1 MIDGIPSGK
10 INGGGFYMKKILL
23 LSTGGTIACSKGN
36 EGLAPS
42 LTAESLLTYTK
53 EIQDICYIDT
63 MQILNIDSTNMHP
76 EYWVHITEYIET
88 NYNNYDGF
96 VITHGTDTMAY
107 TAAALFYMIQDS
119 HKPIVI
125 TGAQRPITFKETD
138 AKRNLVDSIK
148 FACNGIGGVFIVFDG
163 KVICGSR
170 AEKLRTKSYNAFES
184 INFPHLATI
193 EGNRIKYNDK
203 ISICKKKKELVFY
216 KTLCTNIFL
225 LKLIPA
231 TDPDILNYLS
241 DKYLGIIIESYGSGG
256 IPFKDKKDFLSK
268 LKMLDQKGKIVVIK
282 SQVLLEGTD
291 LSQYEVGQKALKYPI
306 IPAYDMSTEAIVTK
320 LMWVLG
326 QTKDKEKAREMFLT
340 PVKNDLIIEN
350 IQQEMAK

>member
-1 MIDGIPSGK
+1 
-10 INGGGFYMKKILL
+10 MKKILL
-23 LSTGGTIACSKGN
+23 LSTGGTIACSKGEN
-36 EGLAPS
+36 GLAPS
-42 LTAESLLTYTK
+42 LNAEGLLNYAK
-53 EIQDICYIDT
+53 EVQDTCHIDSI
-63 MQILNIDSTNMHP
+63 QILNIDSTNMHP
-76 EYWVHITEYIET
+76 EYWVHITKYIEK
-88 NYNNYDGF
+88 NYKDYDGF

-119 HKPIVI
+119 YKPIVI

-138 AKRNLVDSIK
+138 AKRNLVDSIQ
-148 FACNGIGGVFIVFDG
+148 FACNGVGGVFIVFDG

-184 INFPHLATI
+184 INFPYLATI
-193 EGNRIKYNDK
+193 EGDKVKYNDE
-203 ISICKKKKELVFY
+203 ISICKKKKELTFY
-216 KTLCTNIFL
+216 KSLCTNIFL
-225 LKLIPA
+225 LKLTPA

-268 LKMLDQKGKIVVIK
+268 LKMLDKKGRIVVIK

-291 LSQYEVGQKALKYPI
+291 LSKYEVGQKALKYPI

-326 QTKDKEKAREMFLT
+326 QTNNKEKAKEMFLT

-350 IQQEMAK
+350 INHDITNID